1 MEPHSCCGT
10 TRWPQ
15 HTSACMSQTVSVSL
29 FGLWDKLRSHITG
42 KPVTDAIKHADAQL
56 RAFNVP
62 KAEFPRRRCKHL
74 CRQANW
80 KVSLALAAGSR
91 AFIDENASDRR
102 RNRRAVVCHNDPLFP
117 TQSIP
122 RRQHFPA
129 TVAAEDDNNQW
140 GNLNWSAA

>member
-10 TRWPQ
+10 THWPQ

-29 FGLWDKLRSHITG
+29 FRLWDKLWSHITG

-62 KAEFPRRRCKHL
+62 KFPWRRCKHF
-74 CRQANW
+74 CGQADW
-80 KVSLALAAGSR
+80 KVSLALAGGSR
-91 AFIDENASDRR
+91 AFIDENASDGR
-102 RNRRAVVCHNDPLFP
+102 RNRRAVVFHNDLLFP
-117 TQSIP
+117 TRSIP
-122 RRQHFPA
+122 RCQHFPA
-129 TVAAEDDNNQW
+129 TVAAEDDNKQW